1 MMEWIKNLF
10 SKESDVSSKRF
21 IGITMSG
28 WAMTMGSY
36 YIISIQLFG
45 GKESMT
51 SVGILEFAIV
61 SAVGLLAGGTA
72 AEALK
77 KKDSKKDE

>member
-1 MMEWIKNLF
+1 MREFIKNLF
-10 SKESDVSSKRF
+10 LKDSDVSSKRF
-21 IGITMSG
+21 VGITMAG
-28 WAMTMGSY
+28 WSMTMASY
-36 YIISIQLFG
+36 YIVSIQLLN

-77 KKDSKKDE
+77 KK

>member
-1 MMEWIKNLF
+1 MREFIKNLF
-10 SKESDVSSKRF
+10 LKDSDVSSKRF
-21 IGITMSG
+21 VGITMSG
-28 WAMTMGSY
+28 WSMTMASY
-36 YIISIQLFG
+36 YIVSIQLLG

-77 KKDSKKDE
+77 KK